1 MNLMSDNNAEQL
13 MSVLITKMENMD
25 SDLALLKQENQ
36 RLRATINNPQAL
48 LRKMGLVTSSTP
60 LSMDLGFDPLRADME
75 NDSIL
80 KGDPVSSVPQ
90 SNEEFHNMIEG
101 RDVPK
106 PKSHIAEEEA
116 RKKMEKS

>member
-1 MNLMSDNNAEQL
+1 MADSDAQQL

-25 SDLALLKQENQ
+25 SDLALLKQENE
-36 RLRATINNPQAL
+36 RLRATINNPKML
-48 LRKMGLVTSSTP
+48 LRKMGLVSTSTP

-90 SNEEFHNMIEG
+90 TNEEFHIMSWDEIHEMAATA
-101 RDVPK
+101 K
-106 PKSHIAEEEA
+106 EQEMKQ
-116 RKKMEKS
+116 